1 MQRDGA
7 IVGGLSLDK
16 LNFFKWEKRQ
26 HACELRRMSQEI
38 VKDLWCRKEGA
49 ELQEQHSQVG
59 GSGWD
64 GISRTSGKIHF
75 R

>member
-1 MQRDGA
+1 
-7 IVGGLSLDK
+7 
-16 LNFFKWEKRQ
+16 
-26 HACELRRMSQEI
+26 MSQEI

-49 ELQEQHSQVG
+49 ELQEKHSQAG

-64 GISRTSGKIHF
+64 GISCTSGEIHF